1 MSISSDKLKTLTEKQ
16 IGESKKVFGRGWK
29 KLYEVISEEE
39 DKLTEESYLEALSEC
54 KFKNPEY
61 IGFIALL
68 CPPLCTYITD
78 RLMGE
83 KMKEIHKFL
92 LYTWYFMLIVTIIQ
106 NLIEW
111 KMTSTTSFLLL
122 CMIINSWSFREMC
135 KDYNKLELIYNVLKK
150 VEKIKI

>member
-16 IGESKKVFGRGWK
+16 IGKSKEVFGRRWK
-29 KLYEVISEEE
+29 ELYEIISEEE

-61 IGFIALL
+61 VGLMSLL

-78 RLMGE
+78 RVLGE
-83 KMKEIHKFL
+83 KIKEIHKFL
-92 LYTWYFMLIVTIIQ
+92 LYTWYYMFIAVLIQ
-106 NLIEW
+106 SLIEW
-111 KMTSTTSFLLL
+111 NIPSTAPLLLL
-122 CMIINSWSFREMC
+122 CIIINSWSFREMC

-150 VEKIKI
+150 VGKI